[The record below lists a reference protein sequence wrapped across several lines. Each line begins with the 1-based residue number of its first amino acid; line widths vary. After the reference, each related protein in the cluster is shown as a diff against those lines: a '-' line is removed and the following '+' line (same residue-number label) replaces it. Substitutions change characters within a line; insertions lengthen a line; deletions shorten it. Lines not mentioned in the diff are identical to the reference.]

1 LLNVG
6 ANNVASVH
14 RERENRKSQK
24 AIAIKNARVRAC
36 VSARKL
42 PSNSRRSLVDL
53 GPAARSDIN
62 RRTIDVPYSITPSSL
77 SPSHASLIL
86 NSLPVRRAAE
96 MRRRYRVNDPRVDAP
111 ARERASRYRR

>member
-14 RERENRKSQK
+14 RENRKSQK

-53 GPAARSDIN
+53 APAARGDIN

-77 SPSHASLIL
+77 SLSPAPPPHPEFIIAAPS
-86 NSLPVRRAAE
+86 RR
-96 MRRRYRVNDPRVDAP
+96 N
-111 ARERASRYRR
+111 ASRKRSAHGA